1 MDIDSIHDTS
11 SPFPEAIF
19 MSLKGFSHT
28 INNPLRVKMMPWTD
42 IGFKNKVRESVKFL
56 RKTGAELIQKREV
69 EISQGKD
76 VPEDILTLVCRYK
89 GMADSLSGYYSSSV
103 NSIPLVLHDCFLCQC
118 ILFS

>member
-28 INNPLRVKMMPWTD
+28 ISNPFRVKMMPWTD
-42 IGFKNKVRESVKFL
+42 LGFKNKVRESIKFL
-56 RKTGAELIQKREV
+56 RKTGAELMKKREA
-69 EISQGKD
+69 EISQGQT

-89 GMADSLSGYYSSSV
+89 GTTNSSSG
-103 NSIPLVLHDCFLCQC
+103 C
-118 ILFS
+118 

>member
-28 INNPLRVKMMPWTD
+28 INNPFRIKMMPWTD
-42 IGFKNKVRESVKFL
+42 LRFKNKVRESIKFL
-56 RKTGAELIQKREV
+56 RKTGAELMQKREA
-69 EISQGKD
+69 EISQGQN

-89 GMADSLSGYYSSSV
+89 GTTNSSSG
-103 NSIPLVLHDCFLCQC
+103 C
-118 ILFS
+118 